1 MKKYHYLVIFLI
13 GFFVLMPFMW
23 YKLYTEYTGTT
34 NVFAEMLEADGF
46 PWQNVLPAVTGSF
59 GENGMNMPQ
68 KGEAVEGL
76 SPQTGQENESIAEGT
91 EQLPQ
96 DSVPDSLPD
105 GENPG
110 DTVSTGD
117 AEEKASEETEEQIPK
132 TPEEFFHDTLFI
144 GDSRTMGLAEYANL
158 GNAAVF
164 ANSGM
169 SVYRLYTLK
178 NALHDQEMRL
188 EDILAEKSYR
198 RIYFMLGINELG
210 YDFDAM
216 IARYEEEILKLQQKQ
231 PEAEIILEANLH
243 VTEKKSGQDDI
254 FNNENIN
261 RVNESIRQIAERNG
275 FAYIDVNEVFDDE
288 NGALNPDY
296 THDEVHVLGKYYQ
309 QWADWIFEKG
319 V

>member
-13 GFFVLMPFMW
+13 GFFVLMPLMW
-23 YKLYTEYTGTT
+23 YKLYTEYTGST
-34 NVFAEMLEADGF
+34 NVFAEMFETDGF

-59 GENGMNMPQ
+59 DENGMNMPQ

-76 SPQTGQENESIAEGT
+76 SPQTGQEEEAITEGT
-91 EQLPQ
+91 EGLPK
-96 DSVPDSLPD
+96 DNTSDDITD

-110 DTVSTGD
+110 NTISTGD
-117 AEEKASEETEEQIPK
+117 PEEKASEETEEQIPK

-178 NALHDQEMRL
+178 NALHDQGIRL
-188 EDILAEKSYR
+188 EDILAEKPYR

-210 YDFDAM
+210 YDFDTM

-275 FAYIDVNEVFDDE
+275 FAYIDVNEIFDDE
-288 NGALNPDY
+288 NGALNPEY

-309 QWADWIFEKG
+309 QWADWICEKG